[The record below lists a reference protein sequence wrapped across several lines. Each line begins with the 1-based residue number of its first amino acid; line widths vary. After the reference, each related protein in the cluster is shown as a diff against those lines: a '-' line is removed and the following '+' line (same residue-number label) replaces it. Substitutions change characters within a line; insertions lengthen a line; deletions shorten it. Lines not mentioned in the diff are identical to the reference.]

1 MRNIPSSVTAMKVTD
16 TPDITSRVNLSRVK
30 NAQSHYQQNYP
41 PTKVATSVTELS
53 VGVPASLEP
62 PTLHNDLERIQVPRQ

>member
-1 MRNIPSSVTAMKVTD
+1 MTLNHELSSRKGSNMRNIPS
-16 TPDITSRVNLSRVK
+16 
-30 NAQSHYQQNYP
+30 
-41 PTKVATSVTELS
+41 SVTELS